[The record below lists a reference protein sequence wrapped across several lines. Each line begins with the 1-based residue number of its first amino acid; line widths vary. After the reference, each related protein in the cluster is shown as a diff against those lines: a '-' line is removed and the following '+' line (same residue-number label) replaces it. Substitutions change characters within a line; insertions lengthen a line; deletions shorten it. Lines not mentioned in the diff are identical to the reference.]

1 MIYCKHCG
9 KEMGEGQS
17 VCLNCGMNV
26 NTPIQSDVGYCYN
39 CGAQVNSK
47 AAICTKCGFSLT
59 KNSNTSSSLGN
70 SNEKLARSADGKIL
84 AGVFSGLGKKW
95 NINPWVLRGISIFLN
110 FVFIGWFID
119 IAYIIAIF
127 ALPLED

>member
-1 MIYCKHCG
+1 M
-9 KEMGEGQS
+9 
-17 VCLNCGMNV
+17 
-26 NTPIQSDVGYCYN
+26 
-39 CGAQVNSK
+39 
-47 AAICTKCGFSLT
+47 
-59 KNSNTSSSLGN
+59 GN

-95 NINPWVLRGISIFLN
+95 NITPWVLRGISIFLN